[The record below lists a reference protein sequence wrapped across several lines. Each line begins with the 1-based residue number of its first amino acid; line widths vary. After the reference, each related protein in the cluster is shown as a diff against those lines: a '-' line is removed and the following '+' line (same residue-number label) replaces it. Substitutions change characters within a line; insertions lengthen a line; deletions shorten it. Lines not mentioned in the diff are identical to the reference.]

1 MKDASSAAIYGARG
15 SNGVILITSKR
26 GKKDRLT
33 VSYDTYVTIDQPIN
47 LPRMMNGKE
56 FYKYKSEAF
65 KATNTTP
72 PTEENPEP
80 WLDNFTPTELA
91 MYAAGQSTDW
101 MKLATQ
107 TGIKQQHNLSFRGG
121 ANKTS
126 YFISLNYTDVKGT
139 AVGNEFKRY
148 NIRFNLDQEFN
159 SWLKFSTT
167 TQLGRYDRS
176 GSSASFWRTIKQV
189 PLGRAYNED
198 GSLTLSATE
207 DSSSAFSINPLG
219 SLNNKTKDIR
229 AKVITNNVLEVKF
242 PFIKG
247 LSYKLNTGFTY
258 QNSSYKNYQG
268 LDTYEGASANGVLN
282 TDDWHSEEWILE
294 NIISYQR
301 EFGKHRIFFTGL
313 YSAQSK
319 EYEQNTMEGKNFPN
333 DVMYYY
339 QISKAATMSGN
350 SNYYKENHIS
360 QMGRLNYTYDD
371 RYLLTLTARRDG
383 YSAFGES
390 SKFGVFPSAAIGWNI
405 SNESFFKDK
414 PISETIS
421 NLKYRLSW
429 GKNGNEAISAY
440 STLPNLSTYNY
451 LNDDHTAQFGF
462 YPSKLASPGLGW
474 ETTTSI
480 NTGFDIALWN
490 GRIQSSFDIYWS
502 KTKDLLLSR
511 SIPTINGTGS
521 ITENRGQTRNRGFE
535 FQITS
540 NNITHKSF
548 RWSTSFNLSHYRSEI
563 VDVGLYDANGKPVDD
578 VASKWFIGEPIN
590 VNYDYKIIGVWQIA
604 DPSNPTGQQ
613 DPNYRNSY
621 PGYVKYLDVD
631 GNDITTAD
639 KTIIGSAI
647 PKVNMSLM
655 NTFEYKNFTLSVF
668 LTAQLGQTHLN
679 ALYDTSHNSYRQNRF
694 LVDFWTPE
702 NPTNSYPKNSLNSD
716 VNPEGASF
724 YEKTDFL
731 RISDVTLGYNF
742 PQQWLRRTFIK
753 RLNLYMNIKNL
764 ATITGWTGMDP
775 EFLNDQLAAPPVRS
789 FTFGLKLDI

>member
-1 MKDASSAAIYGARG
+1 
-15 SNGVILITSKR
+15 
-26 GKKDRLT
+26 
-33 VSYDTYVTIDQPIN
+33 
-47 LPRMMNGKE
+47 
-56 FYKYKSEAF
+56 
-65 KATNTTP
+65 
-72 PTEENPEP
+72 
-80 WLDNFTPTELA
+80 
-91 MYAAGQSTDW
+91 
-101 MKLATQ
+101 
-107 TGIKQQHNLSFRGG
+107 
-121 ANKTS
+121 
-126 YFISLNYTDVKGT
+126 
-139 AVGNEFKRY
+139 
-148 NIRFNLDQEFN
+148 
-159 SWLKFSTT
+159 
-167 TQLGRYDRS
+167 
-176 GSSASFWRTIKQV
+176 
-189 PLGRAYNED
+189 
-198 GSLTLSATE
+198 
-207 DSSSAFSINPLG
+207 
-219 SLNNKTKDIR
+219 
-229 AKVITNNVLEVKF
+229 
-242 PFIKG
+242 
-247 LSYKLNTGFTY
+247 
-258 QNSSYKNYQG
+258 
-268 LDTYEGASANGVLN
+268 
-282 TDDWHSEEWILE
+282 
-294 NIISYQR
+294 
-301 EFGKHRIFFTGL
+301 
-313 YSAQSK
+313 
-319 EYEQNTMEGKNFPN
+319 
-333 DVMYYY
+333 
-339 QISKAATMSGN
+339 
-350 SNYYKENHIS
+350 
-360 QMGRLNYTYDD
+360 MGRLNYTYDD

-548 RWSTSFNLSHYRSEI
+548 SWSTSFNLSHYRSEI

-668 LTAQLGQTHLN
+668 LTAQSGQTHLN